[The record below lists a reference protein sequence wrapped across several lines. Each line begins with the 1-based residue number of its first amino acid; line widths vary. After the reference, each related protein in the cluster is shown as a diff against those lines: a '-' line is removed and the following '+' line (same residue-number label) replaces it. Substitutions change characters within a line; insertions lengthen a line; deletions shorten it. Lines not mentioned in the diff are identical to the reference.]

1 MREISPGD
9 SSRSV
14 TARVTREPIDIS
26 GAEMFAG
33 PTDGAVV
40 VFWGVVRDRTAGR
53 SVKGLSYEAYDE
65 MAEEQMVQIGRIA
78 QHEHGA
84 GPVLMVHRTGDL
96 SVGEVSVLVAVAAP
110 HRDAAFGA
118 CRFCIDELKRKAAIW
133 KKEIFF
139 DGESRWVEG
148 A

>member
-1 MREISPGD
+1 MRERSSPD
-9 SSRSV
+9 SSRPV

-26 GAEMFAG
+26 QVEMFAG
-33 PTDGAVV
+33 RSDGAVV

-53 SVKGLSYEAYDE
+53 SVKGLSYEAYEE

-96 SVGEVSVLVAVAAP
+96 CVGDVSVLIAVAAP
-110 HRDAAFGA
+110 HRDAAFEA

-133 KKEIFF
+133 KKEIFL
-139 DGESRWVEG
+139 DGGSRWIEG